1 MARPEPARG
10 APTPAPEH
18 HGPAPAAGRLFDGAG
33 RRATPDRG
41 RYFTIP
47 QVVAAYPGVL
57 TERLIRRLVAERRI
71 AFTYAGRRI
80 VLAEA
85 DIEAYLEANRRE
97 PVLRWRAGGSRPA

>member
-1 MARPEPARG
+1 MADPQQTALRPARRG
-10 APTPAPEH
+10 EV
-18 HGPAPAAGRLFDGAG
+18 
-33 RRATPDRG
+33 DRG

-47 QVVAAYPGVL
+47 QAVEAYPVL

-71 AFTYAGRRI
+71 AFTYAGRRV

-97 PVLRWRAGGSRPA
+97 PLQPPGVAIGMGLSRPRPARSRSA

>member
-1 MARPEPARG
+1 MARRPEFPRGAVASPSSLGDGGPPARRG
-10 APTPAPEH
+10 IDASA
-18 HGPAPAAGRLFDGAG
+18 
-33 RRATPDRG
+33 RRVRG

-47 QVVAAYPGVL
+47 QVVDAYPGVL

-85 DIEAYLEANRRE
+85 DIEAYLESNRHE
-97 PVLRWRAGGSRPA
+97 PAQRWSPGRARPA